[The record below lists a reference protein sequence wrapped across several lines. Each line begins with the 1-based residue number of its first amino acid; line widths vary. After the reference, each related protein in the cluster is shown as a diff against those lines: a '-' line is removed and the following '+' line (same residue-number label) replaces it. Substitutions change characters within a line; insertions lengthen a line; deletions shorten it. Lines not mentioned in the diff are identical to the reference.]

1 MKFYKKIT
9 GLKIWFILYSVI
21 MAETYKKYTQIEHV
35 IARPGMYVGDTK
47 DTASDCWVITDNK
60 AELKSCKWNP
70 GIFKIFDEIL
80 VNAADEVQRNKSV
93 KCIKIKIKNDEISVF
108 NDSGIPIEI
117 HPEYKIYIPE
127 LIFANLLTSS
137 NYNDSEKRTTGG
149 LNGLGAKLTAIFS
162 EYFTVETAKDGK
174 KYTQTFEKNLSKINK
189 PKISTCKSE
198 YTKITFKPDFEK
210 FGTTGITDNTFD
222 VLTKRVFDICAITS
236 KDVSVYLN
244 DKKLTIK
251 DFSEYISAYIG
262 PKKSCPRVIQETSR
276 WQVGIAPSDSGFQ
289 CISFVN
295 GISTSDGGSHVD
307 HVVNPI
313 IKRVTEIIQEKH
325 KNLTIKQQYIKD
337 NLFVFI
343 NCLIENAIY
352 SSQTKE
358 KNITK
363 ISDFGSRFSAPDD
376 FITSVA
382 KMGIIENILAIADAK
397 EKKSLQKTDGK
408 KTNRVIIPKLDDA
421 NKAGTKD
428 SKLCTIIFT
437 EGDSAKA
444 TAISGLSV
452 VGRDTY
458 GVFPLRGKLLNTR
471 TATYAQLSKNE
482 EINNIK
488 QILGLQSGK
497 KYSSVSEL
505 RYGKIMVMTD
515 ADTDGFHIK
524 SLIVN
529 FIGNGWPELLKIDFI
544 SSLVTP
550 VIKLTKKSQIIP
562 FYNVDDYKKYKEAH
576 NISGFKVKYYKGL
589 GTSTSAEAKE
599 YFKDMKTLNY
609 KNESKEDEEYL
620 NLAFTK
626 TEADARKKW
635 ILSNIKSPE
644 TLDYNIKKVNIKDL
658 INKEL
663 VLFSIADN
671 IRSIP
676 SLVDGF
682 KPSQRKIV
690 FACIKRNLYSEIKV
704 SQLAGYVSEV
714 SSYHHGE
721 ASLQDTIINLAQTFT
736 GSNNMNLLEP
746 LGQFGTRL
754 LGGKDSSSPRY
765 IFTHLSKNFKE
776 LFNNDDLDLLDYLD
790 DDGQQIEPKFY
801 VPTLPIILINGACGI
816 GTGFSTD
823 IPCFNPDDI
832 KDRLLRLVE
841 DEDSDIAE
849 LTPWYKGFRGSIKK
863 VEENKW
869 TSHGNYT
876 IKANVI
882 TITELPIGSWTE
894 DYKTFLDK
902 LETENIIY
910 GYKNMSTE
918 TTVNFEIKMPLETV
932 YEWKD
937 NCEIE
942 KKLKLMSHISAKNMY
957 VFNEKNEIVKME
969 SPEEIIYHFW
979 RIRNEYYIKRQAN
992 LVNKLSYELNV
1003 ITSKINFVNDVIE
1016 EHIKV
1021 FRQKLE
1027 YINKQLEDKKYI
1039 KVENTYAYLT
1049 DMKIHT
1055 FSEDTL
1061 DKLTKKQKDLHEN
1074 LTKISNYSL
1083 RDFWMNDVQ

>member
-1 MKFYKKIT
+1 
-9 GLKIWFILYSVI
+9 
-21 MAETYKKYTQIEHV
+21 MAENYKKYTQIEHV
-35 IARPGMYVGDTK
+35 LARPGMYVGDTK
-47 DTASDCWVITDNK
+47 CTTGECWVINLNENK
-60 AELKSCKWNP
+60 AEFKSCKWNP

-80 VNAADEVQRNKSV
+80 VNAADEAQRNKSV
-93 KCIKIKIKNDEISVF
+93 KCIKVKIENNEISIY

-117 HPEYKIYIPE
+117 HPEYKVYIPE

-137 NYNDSEKRTTGG
+137 NYDDSQKRTTGG

-162 EYFTVETAKDGK
+162 EYFIIETAKDGK
-174 KYTQTFEKNLSKINK
+174 KYTQKIEKNLSKLSK
-189 PKISTCKSE
+189 PKITTSKSE

-210 FGTTGITDNTFD
+210 FGTTGINDDTLD
-222 VLTKRVFDICAITS
+222 VLLKRVYDICAITS
-236 KDVSVYLN
+236 KDISVYFN

-251 DFSEYISAYIG
+251 DFPEYISAYIG
-262 PKKSCPRVIQETSR
+262 PKKNCPRVIQETAR
-276 WQVGIAPSDSGFQ
+276 WKVGIAPSDSGFQ

-307 HVVNPI
+307 HVINPI
-313 IKRVTEIIQEKH
+313 IKKVTEIIQEKH
-325 KNLTIKQQYIKD
+325 KNITIKQQYIKD

-343 NCLIENAIY
+343 NCLIENASY

-363 ISDFGSRFSAPDD
+363 ISDFGSRFTPSDD
-376 FITSVA
+376 FITNVS
-382 KMGIIENILAIADAK
+382 KMGIIENILIVANAK

-452 VGRDTY
+452 IGRDTY

-471 TATYAQLSKNE
+471 TATYSQLSKNE

-505 RYGKIMVMTD
+505 RYGKILVMTD

-529 FIGNGWPELLKIDFI
+529 FIGNGWPELLKTDFI

-550 VIKLTKKSQIIP
+550 IIKLTKKSEIIP
-562 FYNVDDYKKYKEAH
+562 FYNVDDYKKYKETH

-589 GTSTSAEAKE
+589 GTSTSTEAKE
-599 YFKDMKTLNY
+599 YFKEMKTLNY
-609 KNESKEDEEYL
+609 KNETKEDEDYL
-620 NLAFTK
+620 KLAFTK
-626 TEADARKKW
+626 TEADARKRW
-635 ILSNIKSPE
+635 ILCNIKSPE
-644 TLDYNIKKVNIKDL
+644 TLDYNVKKVNIKDL

-671 IRSIP
+671 VRSIP
-676 SLVDGF
+676 SLVDGL
-682 KPSQRKIV
+682 KPSQRKII
-690 FACIKRNLYSEIKV
+690 FACIKRKLYSEIKV

-721 ASLQDTIINLAQTFT
+721 ASLQDTIINLSQTFT

-746 LGQFGTRL
+746 IGQFGTRL

-776 LFNNDDLDLLDYLD
+776 LFDDDDLDLLEYLD
-790 DDGQQIEPKFY
+790 DDGQLIEPKFY
-801 VPTLPIILINGACGI
+801 VPTLPLILINGACGI

-841 DEDSDIAE
+841 NEDSDIQE
-849 LTPWYKGFRGSIKK
+849 LTPWYKGFTGEIKK
-863 VEENKW
+863 IEENKW
-869 TSHGNYT
+869 TSHGIYN
-876 IKANVI
+876 IKANLI
-882 TITELPIGSWTE
+882 TVTELPVGTWTE
-894 DYKTFLDK
+894 DYKSFLDK
-902 LETENIIY
+902 LETESVIY
-910 GYKNMSTE
+910 SYKNMSTE
-918 TTVNFEIKMPLETV
+918 TNVHFEIKMPLETV

-937 NCEIE
+937 NHEIE
-942 KKLKLMSHISAKNMY
+942 KKLKLIGHISAKNMY
-957 VFNEKNEIVKME
+957 VFNKNNEIVKME
-969 SPEEIIYHFW
+969 SPEEIICHFW
-979 RIRNEYYIKRQAN
+979 LIRNEYYIKRQSN
-992 LVNKLSYELNV
+992 LIKKLSHELGI
-1003 ITSKINFVNDVIE
+1003 ITAKINFVNDVIE
-1016 EHIKV
+1016 EKIKV

-1027 YINKQLEDKKYI
+1027 YINKQLEEKQYI
-1039 KVENTYAYLT
+1039 KLENSYTFLT

-1055 FSEDTL
+1055 FSEDTIE
-1061 DKLTKKQKDLHEN
+1061 KLLKKQKDLHNE
-1074 LTKISNYSL
+1074 LEKISSYKL
-1083 RDFWMNDVQ
+1083 RDFWLESIQ

>member
-1 MKFYKKIT
+1 
-9 GLKIWFILYSVI
+9 
-21 MAETYKKYTQIEHV
+21 MAENYKKYTQIEHV
-35 IARPGMYVGDTK
+35 LARPGMYVGDTK
-47 DTASDCWVITDNK
+47 CTTGECWVINLNENK
-60 AELKSCKWNP
+60 AEFKSCKWNP

-80 VNAADEVQRNKSV
+80 VNAADEAQRNKSV
-93 KCIKIKIKNDEISVF
+93 KCIKVKIENNEISIY

-117 HPEYKIYIPE
+117 HPEYKVYIPE

-137 NYNDSEKRTTGG
+137 NYDDSQKRTTGG

-162 EYFTVETAKDGK
+162 EYFIIETTKDGK
-174 KYTQTFEKNLSKINK
+174 KYTQKIEKNLSKISK
-189 PKISTCKSE
+189 PKITTSKSE

-210 FGTTGITDNTFD
+210 FGTTGINDDTLDI
-222 VLTKRVFDICAITS
+222 LLKRVYDICAITS
-236 KDVSVYLN
+236 KDISVYFN

-251 DFSEYISAYIG
+251 DFPDYISAYIG
-262 PKKSCPRVIQETSR
+262 PKKNCPRVIQETAR
-276 WQVGIAPSDSGFQ
+276 WKVGIAPSDSGFQ

-307 HVVNPI
+307 HVINPI
-313 IKRVTEIIQEKH
+313 VKKVTEIIQEKH
-325 KNLTIKQQYIKD
+325 KNITIKQQYIKD

-343 NCLIENAIY
+343 NCLIENASY

-363 ISDFGSRFSAPDD
+363 ISDFGSRFTPSDD
-376 FITSVA
+376 FITNVC
-382 KMGIIENILAIADAK
+382 KMGIIENILIIANAK

-452 VGRDTY
+452 IGRDTY

-471 TATYAQLSKNE
+471 TATYSQLSKNE

-505 RYGKIMVMTD
+505 RYGKILVMTD

-529 FIGNGWPELLKIDFI
+529 FIGNGWPELLKTDFI

-550 VIKLTKKSQIIP
+550 IIKLTKKSEIIP
-562 FYNVDDYKKYKEAH
+562 FYNVDDYKKYKETH

-589 GTSTSAEAKE
+589 GTSTSTEAKE
-599 YFKDMKTLNY
+599 YFKEMKTLNY
-609 KNESKEDEEYL
+609 KNETKEDEDYL
-620 NLAFTK
+620 KLAFTK
-626 TEADARKKW
+626 TEADARKRW
-635 ILSNIKSPE
+635 ILCNIKSPE
-644 TLDYNIKKVNIKDL
+644 TLDYNVKKVNIKDL

-671 IRSIP
+671 VRSIP
-676 SLVDGF
+676 SLVDGL
-682 KPSQRKIV
+682 KPSQRKII
-690 FACIKRNLYSEIKV
+690 FACIKRKLYSEIKV

-721 ASLQDTIINLAQTFT
+721 ASLQDTIINLSQTFT

-746 LGQFGTRL
+746 VGQFGTRL

-776 LFNNDDLDLLDYLD
+776 LFDDDDLDLLDYLD
-790 DDGQQIEPKFY
+790 DDGQLIEPKFY
-801 VPTLPIILINGACGI
+801 VPTLPLILINGACGI
-816 GTGFSTD
+816 GTGFSTN

-841 DEDSDIAE
+841 NEDSDIPE
-849 LTPWYKGFRGSIKK
+849 LTPWYNGFTGEIKK
-863 VEENKW
+863 IEENRW
-869 TSHGNYT
+869 SSHGIYN

-882 TITELPIGSWTE
+882 TITELPVGTWTE
-894 DYKTFLDK
+894 DYKSFLDK
-902 LETENIIY
+902 LETESVIY
-910 GYKNMSTE
+910 SYKNMSTE
-918 TTVNFEIKMPLETV
+918 TNVHFEIKMPLETV

-937 NCEIE
+937 NREIE
-942 KKLKLMSHISAKNMY
+942 KKLKLVGHISANNMY
-957 VFNEKNEIVKME
+957 VFNKNNEIVKME
-969 SPEEIIYHFW
+969 SPEEIICHFW
-979 RIRNEYYIKRQAN
+979 LIRNEYYIKRQTN
-992 LVNKLSYELNV
+992 LIKKLSHELGI
-1003 ITSKINFVNDVIE
+1003 ITAKINFVNDVIE
-1016 EHIKV
+1016 EKIKV

-1027 YINKQLEDKKYI
+1027 YINKQLEEKQYI
-1039 KVENTYAYLT
+1039 KLENSYTFLT

-1055 FSEDTL
+1055 FSEDTIE
-1061 DKLTKKQKDLHEN
+1061 KLLKKQKDLHNE
-1074 LTKISNYSL
+1074 LEKISSYKL
-1083 RDFWMNDVQ
+1083 RDFWLESIQ

>member
-1 MKFYKKIT
+1 
-9 GLKIWFILYSVI
+9 

-47 DTASDCWVITDNK
+47 DTTSDCWVITDNK

-93 KCIKIKIKNDEISVF
+93 KCIKIKIENDEISVF

-189 PKISTCKSE
+189 PKISTCKTE

-210 FGTTGITDNTFD
+210 FGTTGITDNTLD

-236 KDVSVYLN
+236 KGVSVYLN

-325 KNLTIKQQYIKD
+325 KSLTIKQQYIKD

-343 NCLIENAIY
+343 NCLIENATY

-363 ISDFGSRFSAPDD
+363 ISDFGSRFSASDD

-754 LGGKDSSSPRY
+754 LGGKDASSPRY

-790 DDGQQIEPKFY
+790 DDGQPIEPKFY

-849 LTPWYKGFRGSIKK
+849 LTPWYKGFAGSIKK

-932 YEWKD
+932 YEWRD
-937 NCEIE
+937 NREIE

-979 RIRNEYYIKRQAN
+979 RIRNEYYIRRQAN

-1039 KVENTYAYLT
+1039 KVENTYTYLT

-1061 DKLTKKQKDLHEN
+1061 DKLTKKQKDLQEN

-1083 RDFWMNDVQ
+1083 RDFWMDDIQ

>member
-1 MKFYKKIT
+1 
-9 GLKIWFILYSVI
+9 
-21 MAETYKKYTQIEHV
+21 MAENYKKYTQIEHV
-35 IARPGMYVGDTK
+35 LARPGMYVGDTK
-47 DTASDCWVITDNK
+47 CTTSKCWVLNENENENR
-60 AELKSCKWNP
+60 AEFKLCKWNP

-80 VNAADEVQRNKSV
+80 VNAADEAQRNKSM
-93 KCIKIKIKNDEISVF
+93 KCIKVKIENDEISIY

-117 HPEYKIYIPE
+117 HPEYKVYIPE

-137 NYNDSEKRTTGG
+137 NYDDSQKRTTGG

-162 EYFTVETAKDGK
+162 EYFIIETAKDGK
-174 KYTQTFEKNLSKINK
+174 KYTQKIEKNLSKINK
-189 PKISTCKSE
+189 PKITTSKSE

-210 FGTTGITDNTFD
+210 FETTGINDNTFD
-222 VLTKRVFDICAITS
+222 VLLKRVYDICAITS
-236 KDVSVYLN
+236 KDISVYFN

-251 DFSEYISAYIG
+251 DFTEYISAYIG
-262 PKKSCPRVIQETSR
+262 PKKSCPRVIQETPR
-276 WQVGIAPSDSGFQ
+276 WKVGIAPSDSGFQ
-289 CISFVN
+289 CVSFVN

-313 IKRVTEIIQEKH
+313 IKKVTEIIQEKH
-325 KNLTIKQQYIKD
+325 KNITIKQQYIKD

-343 NCLIENAIY
+343 DCLIENASY

-363 ISDFGSRFSAPDD
+363 ISDFGSRFTPSDD
-376 FITSVA
+376 FITNVS
-382 KMGIIENILAIADAK
+382 KMGIMENILIIANAK

-452 VGRDTY
+452 IGRDNY

-471 TATYAQLSKNE
+471 TATYSQLSKNE

-505 RYGKIMVMTD
+505 RYGKILVMTD

-529 FIGNGWPELLKIDFI
+529 FIGNGWPELLKVDFI
-544 SSLVTP
+544 YSLVTP
-550 VIKLTKKSQIIP
+550 IIKLTKKSQIIP
-562 FYNVDDYKKYKEAH
+562 FYNVDDYKKYKESH
-576 NISGFKVKYYKGL
+576 DISGFKVKYYKGL
-589 GTSTSAEAKE
+589 GTSTSTEAKE
-599 YFKDMKTLNY
+599 YFKEMKTLNY
-609 KNESKEDEEYL
+609 KTDTNEDEYYL
-620 NLAFTK
+620 KLAFTK
-626 TEADARKKW
+626 TEADARKRW

-644 TLDYNIKKVNIKDL
+644 TLDYNIKNVNIKDL

-671 IRSIP
+671 VRSIP
-676 SLVDGF
+676 SLVDGL
-682 KPSQRKIV
+682 KPSQRKII
-690 FACIKRNLYSEIKV
+690 FACIKKKLYSEIKV

-721 ASLQDTIINLAQTFT
+721 ASLQDTIINLSQTFT

-746 LGQFGTRL
+746 VGQFGTRL

-776 LFNNDDLDLLDYLD
+776 LFNEDDLDLLDYLD
-790 DDGQQIEPKFY
+790 DDGQLIEPKFY
-801 VPTLPIILINGACGI
+801 VPTLPLLLINGACGI

-823 IPCFNPDDI
+823 VPCFNPDDI

-841 DEDSDIAE
+841 NEDSDIAE
-849 LTPWYKGFRGSIKK
+849 LTPWYNGFTGKIKK
-863 VEENKW
+863 LEENKW
-869 TSHGNYT
+869 TSHGVYT

-882 TITELPIGSWTE
+882 TVTELPVGTWTE
-894 DYKTFLDK
+894 DYKSFLDK
-902 LETENIIY
+902 LETEGVIY
-910 GYKNMSTE
+910 SYKNMSTE
-918 TTVNFEIKMPLETV
+918 TNVHFEIKIPLEIV

-937 NCEIE
+937 NHEIE
-942 KKLKLMSHISAKNMY
+942 KRLKLIGHISAKNMY
-957 VFNEKNEIVKME
+957 VFNENNEIVKME

-979 RIRNEYYIKRQAN
+979 RIRNEYYIKRQKK
-992 LVNKLSYELNV
+992 LIKKLSHELGI
-1003 ITSKINFVNDVIE
+1003 ITAKINFVNDVIDE
-1016 EHIKV
+1016 KIKV

-1027 YINKQLEDKKYI
+1027 HINKQLEEKQYLKI
-1039 KVENTYAYLT
+1039 ENSYTFLT

-1055 FSEDTL
+1055 FSEDTIE
-1061 DKLTKKQKDLHEN
+1061 KLLKKQKDLDMS
-1074 LTKISNYSL
+1074 LKKISSYKL
-1083 RDFWMNDVQ
+1083 RDFWLESVQ

>member
-1 MKFYKKIT
+1 
-9 GLKIWFILYSVI
+9 
-21 MAETYKKYTQIEHV
+21 MAENYKKYTQIEHV
-35 IARPGMYVGDTK
+35 LARPGMYVGDTK
-47 DTASDCWVITDNK
+47 CTTSDCWIITDNK

-93 KCIKIKIKNDEISVF
+93 KCIKVTIKDDEISVF

-137 NYNDSEKRTTGG
+137 NYDDSRKRTTGG

-174 KYTQTFEKNLSKINK
+174 KYNQTFEKNLSKINK
-189 PKISTCKSE
+189 PKISTSKSE
-198 YTKITFKPDFEK
+198 YTKITFKPDFQK
-210 FGTTGITDNTFD
+210 FGTTGITDDTLS
-222 VLTKRVFDICAITS
+222 VLTKRVFDICAITN

-251 DFSEYISAYIG
+251 DFSDYISAYVG
-262 PKKSCPRVIQETSR
+262 PKKNCPRVIQETFR
-276 WQVGIAPSDSGFQ
+276 WQVGVAPSDTGFQ

-313 IKRVTEIIQEKH
+313 IKKVTEIIQEKH

-343 NCLIENAIY
+343 NCLIENADY

-363 ISDFGSRFSAPDD
+363 ISEFGSKFSASID
-376 FITSVA
+376 FITDVS
-382 KMGIIENILAIADAK
+382 KMGIIENILAIANAQ

-471 TATYAQLSKNE
+471 TATYSQLAKNE

-488 QILGLQSGK
+488 QILGLKNGK
-497 KYSSVSEL
+497 KYNNVSEL

-529 FIGNGWPELLKIDFI
+529 FIGNGWPELLKTDFI

-550 VIKLTKKSQIIP
+550 VIKLSKKTTVIP
-562 FYNVDDYKKYKEAH
+562 FYNVDDYKKYKSSH
-576 NISGFKVKYYKGL
+576 DISGFKVKYYKGL
-589 GTSTSAEAKE
+589 GTSTATEAKE
-599 YFKDMKTLNY
+599 YFKEMKTLNY
-609 KNESKEDEEYL
+609 KTESKEDENYL

-635 ILSNIKSPE
+635 ILRNIKTPE
-644 TLDYNIKKVNIKDL
+644 TLDYNNKKVNIKDL

-671 IRSIP
+671 VRSIP
-676 SLVDGF
+676 SLVDGL
-682 KPSQRKIV
+682 KPSQRKII
-690 FACIKRNLYSEIKV
+690 FACIKRKLYSEIKV

-721 ASLQDTIINLAQTFT
+721 ASLQDTIVNLAQTFT

-746 LGQFGTRL
+746 VGQFGTRL

-776 LFNNDDLDLLDYLD
+776 LFNDDDLDLLDYLD
-790 DDGQQIEPKFY
+790 DDGQPIEPKFY

-841 DEDSDIAE
+841 NEDADIAE
-849 LTPWYKGFRGSIKK
+849 LCPWYKGFTGQIKK
-863 VEENKW
+863 IEENKW
-869 TSHGNYT
+869 TAHGVYSIN
-876 IKANVI
+876 ANVI
-882 TITELPIGSWTE
+882 TVTELPVGTWTE

-902 LETENIIY
+902 LETENTIY

-918 TTVNFEIKMPLETV
+918 TNVHFEIKMPLETV
-932 YEWKD
+932 YEWRD
-937 NCEIE
+937 NREIE
-942 KKLKLMSHISAKNMY
+942 KKLKLISHVSAKNMY
-957 VFNEKNEIVKME
+957 VFNENNEIVKME

-979 RIRNEYYIKRQAN
+979 RIRNEYYTKRQTN
-992 LVNKLSYELNV
+992 LVNKLKKELD
-1003 ITSKINFVNDVIE
+1003 ILTAKINFVNDVMDE
-1016 EHIKV
+1016 NIKV
-1021 FRQKLE
+1021 FRQKLD

-1039 KVENTYAYLT
+1039 KVENSYTFLT

-1055 FSEDTL
+1055 FSEDTIS
-1061 DKLTKKQKDLHEN
+1061 KLTKKQKDIQEMY
-1074 LTKISNYSL
+1074 TKISGYKL
-1083 RDFWMNDVQ
+1083 RDFWMDDIN

>member
-1 MKFYKKIT
+1 
-9 GLKIWFILYSVI
+9 
-21 MAETYKKYTQIEHV
+21 MAENYKKYTQIEHV
-35 IARPGMYVGDTK
+35 LARPGMYVGDTK
-47 DTASDCWVITDNK
+47 CTTDECWVINLNENK
-60 AELKSCKWNP
+60 AEFKSCKWNP

-80 VNAADEVQRNKSV
+80 VNAADEAQRNKSV
-93 KCIKIKIKNDEISVF
+93 KCIKVKIENNEISIY

-117 HPEYKIYIPE
+117 HPEYKVYIPE

-137 NYNDSEKRTTGG
+137 NYDDSQKRTTGG

-162 EYFTVETAKDGK
+162 EYFIIETTKDGK
-174 KYTQTFEKNLSKINK
+174 KYTQKIEKNLSKISK
-189 PKISTCKSE
+189 PKITTSKSE

-210 FGTTGITDNTFD
+210 FGTTGINDDTLDI
-222 VLTKRVFDICAITS
+222 LLKRVYDICAITS
-236 KDVSVYLN
+236 KDISVYFN

-251 DFSEYISAYIG
+251 DFPDYISAYIG
-262 PKKSCPRVIQETSR
+262 PKKNCPRVIQETAR
-276 WQVGIAPSDSGFQ
+276 WKVGIAPSDSGFQ

-307 HVVNPI
+307 HVINPI
-313 IKRVTEIIQEKH
+313 IKKVTEIIQEKH
-325 KNLTIKQQYIKD
+325 KNITIKQQYIKD

-343 NCLIENAIY
+343 NCLIENASY

-363 ISDFGSRFSAPDD
+363 ISEFGSRFTPSDD
-376 FITSVA
+376 FITNVC
-382 KMGIIENILAIADAK
+382 KMGIIENILIIANAK

-452 VGRDTY
+452 IGRDTY

-471 TATYAQLSKNE
+471 TATYSQLSKNE

-505 RYGKIMVMTD
+505 RYGKILVMTD

-529 FIGNGWPELLKIDFI
+529 FIGNGWPELLKTDFI

-550 VIKLTKKSQIIP
+550 IIKLTKKSEIIP
-562 FYNVDDYKKYKEAH
+562 FYNVDDYKKYKETH

-589 GTSTSAEAKE
+589 GTSTSTEAKE
-599 YFKDMKTLNY
+599 YFKEMKTLNY
-609 KNESKEDEEYL
+609 KNETKEDEDYL
-620 NLAFTK
+620 KLAFTK
-626 TEADARKKW
+626 TEADARKRW

-644 TLDYNIKKVNIKDL
+644 TLDYNVKKVNIKDL

-671 IRSIP
+671 VRSIP
-676 SLVDGF
+676 SLVDGL
-682 KPSQRKIV
+682 KPSQRKII
-690 FACIKRNLYSEIKV
+690 FACIKRKLYSEIKV

-721 ASLQDTIINLAQTFT
+721 ASLQDTIINLSQTFT

-746 LGQFGTRL
+746 VGQFGTRL

-776 LFNNDDLDLLDYLD
+776 LFDDDDLDLLDYLD
-790 DDGQQIEPKFY
+790 DDGQLIEPKFY
-801 VPTLPIILINGACGI
+801 VPTLPLILINGACGI
-816 GTGFSTD
+816 GTGFSTN

-841 DEDSDIAE
+841 NEDSDIPE
-849 LTPWYKGFRGSIKK
+849 LTPWYNGFTGEIKK
-863 VEENKW
+863 IEENRW
-869 TSHGNYT
+869 SSHGIYN

-882 TITELPIGSWTE
+882 TITELPVGTWTE
-894 DYKTFLDK
+894 DYKSFLDK
-902 LETENIIY
+902 LETESVIY
-910 GYKNMSTE
+910 SYKNMSTE
-918 TTVNFEIKMPLETV
+918 TNVHFEIKMPLETV

-937 NCEIE
+937 NREIE
-942 KKLKLMSHISAKNMY
+942 KKLKLVGHISANNMY
-957 VFNEKNEIVKME
+957 VFNKNNEIVKME
-969 SPEEIIYHFW
+969 SPEEIICHFW
-979 RIRNEYYIKRQAN
+979 LIRNEYYIKRQTN
-992 LVNKLSYELNV
+992 LIKKLSHELGI
-1003 ITSKINFVNDVIE
+1003 ITAKINFVNDVIE
-1016 EHIKV
+1016 EKIKV

-1027 YINKQLEDKKYI
+1027 YINKQLEEKQYI
-1039 KVENTYAYLT
+1039 KLENSYTFLT

-1055 FSEDTL
+1055 FSEDTIE
-1061 DKLTKKQKDLHEN
+1061 KLLKKQKDLHNE
-1074 LTKISNYSL
+1074 LEKISSYKL
-1083 RDFWMNDVQ
+1083 RDFWLESIQ